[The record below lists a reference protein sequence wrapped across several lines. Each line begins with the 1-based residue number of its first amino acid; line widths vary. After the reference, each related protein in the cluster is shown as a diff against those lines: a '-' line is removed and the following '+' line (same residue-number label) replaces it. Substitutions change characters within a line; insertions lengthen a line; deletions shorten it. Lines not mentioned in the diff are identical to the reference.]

1 VEDSK
6 EHNKYKNLC
15 WVVKGKRK
23 KKKNVDVSIV
33 CRALRRVLS
42 GCRCANKAASPI
54 INACRRWL
62 AISWL
67 RSWLCRSPPT
77 DMKTDGWIGCLAFL
91 SHSSATHQHLPES
104 RTTYHQDNNQILF
117 IFILLFPFGYCHCFE
132 EHISSNGFHNG
143 HHYVYLYNCTEESIP
158 YDCYTVDI
166 CTDCNLRIAIDY
178 DFSYFRYKVF
188 DFFFFFCGD
197 IGTIGC
203 GLISGY
209 PERERLV
216 VRDLATLSLSLP
228 SYYIPTHLF

>member
-1 VEDSK
+1 
-6 EHNKYKNLC
+6 
-15 WVVKGKRK
+15 
-23 KKKNVDVSIV
+23 
-33 CRALRRVLS
+33 
-42 GCRCANKAASPI
+42 
-54 INACRRWL
+54 
-62 AISWL
+62 
-67 RSWLCRSPPT
+67 
-77 DMKTDGWIGCLAFL
+77 MKTDGWIGCLAFL

-209 PERERLV
+209 PERERLA